1 MCHAGRARILLA
13 PLLML
18 LCTAQPCRAALG
30 ARASR
35 RAGRCV
41 AAKAQKGPVQK
52 KGNDNDEALSTLDN
66 ALLVTGAVASPT
78 VLYRRAS
85 STAA

>member
-1 MCHAGRARILLA
+1 MCATLDGPAFLA

-41 AAKAQKGPVQK
+41 AAKAQKGPAQK
-52 KGNDNDEALSTLDN
+52 KGDDDDEALSTLDN

-78 VLYRRAS
+78 VLYRCAS